1 MTGHST
7 RAPSATDLSL
17 FVDDIRLHVDKSTAR
32 CKVDASVGNLTLD
45 HAPTRRAG
53 FAGGAVSVSPVKVLA
68 QPPPGRSRNPVHRQ
82 DHAHNVRNKS
92 PKIQRDGFADCFV
105 TVTAGNSPLQES
117 DVHTGVVDHAEFNWR
132 FLFCWLFVVGVYLAI
147 SELVCKK
154 FTKGDFAREISIA
167 AFDGPSAPN
176 SIETTVL
183 YCEAARAHVK
193 KLNEANEDLT
203 GKDG

>member
-1 MTGHST
+1 MFTNPIGG
-7 RAPSATDLSL
+7 SAIAAAIIYMIL
-17 FVDDIRLHVDKSTAR
+17 
-32 CKVDASVGNLTLD
+32 
-45 HAPTRRAG
+45 
-53 FAGGAVSVSPVKVLA
+53 
-68 QPPPGRSRNPVHRQ
+68 
-82 DHAHNVRNKS
+82 
-92 PKIQRDGFADCFV
+92 
-105 TVTAGNSPLQES
+105 
-117 DVHTGVVDHAEFNWR
+117 FNWR